1 MMHAQP
7 ALCPR
12 PDPILAPRARG
23 LARASGAG
31 ALALLCVFSL
41 FACDSGPR
49 KRARAVDPIVR
60 DVPAVLRGTI
70 GAECSIRGN
79 EPVLVSGLGLIVGLN
94 GTGGGPLPVQIQ
106 ATMEREL
113 ARGGIGKGG
122 PLSDGPLAGKSPR
135 EVLRDPTCAV
145 VLVEGVMPP
154 GSPRAGTFD
163 VRVRTLPGATVTSLE
178 GGKLWTTD
186 LHIGPVTPFG
196 GVKARTIGQARGNV
210 FINPFA
216 DPSGA
221 PSNAALALATVDS
234 PAAGSS
240 GPRDE
245 RAADSPAPAPARRVP
260 LSDGVTRTVGRV
272 LAGGI
277 VSEPLAM
284 ELVLDNPSH
293 ARAIS
298 IVQAINSRFPPAA
311 GDEGNTAR
319 GRNDSSIAVRVPRMY
334 KEKTEE
340 FLQLLRFTQI
350 DQAFP
355 QEYAKRYADELKK
368 SPAMA
373 DELSWCLQAVGKTA
387 APFLQPLYDDPELL
401 PRLAALRAGAK
412 LADPRAT
419 PRLMEMARSGPTA
432 LRSEVI
438 ELLGQM
444 GPDPTINLAL
454 RELVN
459 AKELDVRVAAY
470 EALAARADASIDRVV
485 MGDKFVLDTLPI
497 GDDLV
502 YVAQQGKP
510 KIVLMGAGLKLAED
524 SLVSAWG
531 DRLMIAVDKGADGAP
546 EQGAPAPGAVAGPGI
561 ARLYYRDY
569 RDHRTTT
576 ANVARDLREVVRF
589 LARTPVPENPEP
601 GLDLTYSEVVGALY
615 EVQKQGGLAAPAAR
629 GSGGAGGAAFATE
642 RDRLLARLLEAQ
654 DATSVEERPESG
666 QAVPDKLTNM
676 MRLPTKRGTTDTPAT
691 ETGERKSLVVP
702 LSGPKKR

>member
-1 MMHAQP
+1 MNAPP
-7 ALCPR
+7 ATRPR
-12 PDPILAPRARG
+12 PHTIPAAHAHG
-23 LARASGAG
+23 FAKGASAS
-31 ALALLCVFSL
+31 ALAILCVFSL
-41 FACDSGPR
+41 IACDSGPR

-79 EPVLVSGLGLIVGLN
+79 DPVLVSGLGLVVGLN

-122 PLSDGPLAGKSPR
+122 PLSEGPLAGKSPR

-145 VLVEGVMPP
+145 VVVEGVMPP

-163 VRVRTLPGATVTSLE
+163 VRVRTLPGSTVTSLE

-186 LHIGPVTPFG
+186 LHVGPVTAFG

-221 PSNAALALATVDS
+221 PGNAGLLSSGDADADAGAAVPATMRRAAL
-234 PAAGSS
+234 G
-240 GPRDE
+240 
-245 RAADSPAPAPARRVP
+245 
-260 LSDGVTRTVGRV
+260 DGVTRTVGRV
-272 LAGGI
+272 LGGGL
-277 VSEPLAM
+277 VTEPLAM
-284 ELVLDNPSH
+284 EMVLDNPSH

-298 IVQAINSRFPPAA
+298 IVQAINSRFPPTP

-319 GRNDSSIAVRVPRMY
+319 GRNDSSIAVRVPRGY

-387 APFLQPLYDDPELL
+387 APFLQNLYDDSELL

-412 LADPRAT
+412 LGDARAT
-419 PRLMEMARSGPTA
+419 PRLMEMAKNGPTA
-432 LRSEVI
+432 LRAEVI
-438 ELLGQM
+438 ELLGGM
-444 GPDPTINLAL
+444 GPDPSINLAL

-470 EALAARADASIDRVV
+470 EALAERADASIDRVNI
-485 MGDKFVLDTLPI
+485 GDKFVLDTLPI
-497 GDDLV
+497 GEDLI
-502 YVAQQGKP
+502 YVAQQGRP
-510 KIVLMGAGLKLAED
+510 KIVLMGTGMKLAED

-531 DRLMIAVDKGADGAP
+531 DRLMIAVEKSP
-546 EQGAPAPGAVAGPGI
+546 EGTPEKSAAANG

-569 RDHRTTT
+569 RDNRATTT
-576 ANVARDLREVVRF
+576 NVTRDLRDVVRF

-615 EVQKQGGLAAPAAR
+615 EIQKQGGLAAPRAAP
-629 GSGGAGGAAFATE
+629 GGGGAVGAAFATE

-654 DATSVEERPESG
+654 DVTSVEERPESG
-666 QAVPDKLTNM
+666 EAVPDKLTSM
-676 MRLPTKRGTTDTPAT
+676 MRLPTKRGTPDAGAASD
-691 ETGERKSLVVP
+691 TGERKSLVVP
-702 LSGPKKR
+702 LSGQRKK